1 MTPDLYSSSRN
12 EVLVIMIY
20 HANQIIEKITTL
32 LQKTTIYDQQHH
44 MKWVRA
50 PFFDQEPFELSPYV
64 QITDE
69 GYVLQMYER
78 NVQMLNKLT
87 TDVDD
92 VVYWILEDTI
102 QLILHTDRLQRQQ
115 DSSYTARDEI
125 SIEEQANQAF
135 SEIGGI
141 YEQWHHQ
148 HRRSTLETP

>member
-1 MTPDLYSSSRN
+1 
-12 EVLVIMIY
+12 MIY
-20 HANQIIEKITTL
+20 HANQIIEKITIL

>member
-1 MTPDLYSSSRN
+1 
-12 EVLVIMIY
+12 MIY
-20 HANQIIEKITTL
+20 PANQIIEKITTL

>member
-1 MTPDLYSSSRN
+1 
-12 EVLVIMIY
+12 MIY

-141 YEQWHHQ
+141 YEQWHDQ

>member
-1 MTPDLYSSSRN
+1 
-12 EVLVIMIY
+12 MIY

-64 QITDE
+64 QITDK

-102 QLILHTDRLQRQQ
+102 HLILHTDRLQRQQ

>member
-1 MTPDLYSSSRN
+1 
-12 EVLVIMIY
+12 MIY
-20 HANQIIEKITTL
+20 QAHQIIEKITTL
-32 LQKTTIYDQQHH
+32 LQKTTIYNQQHH

-50 PFFDQEPFELSPYV
+50 PFFDQERFELSPYV

-78 NVQMLNKLT
+78 NVQMLNKLK

-115 DSSYTARDEI
+115 DSSYTTTDEI
-125 SIEEQANQAF
+125 SIAEQANQAF

>member
-1 MTPDLYSSSRN
+1 MTPELYSSSRN

-20 HANQIIEKITTL
+20 PANQIIEKITTL

-141 YEQWHHQ
+141 YEQWHYQ

>member
-1 MTPDLYSSSRN
+1 
-12 EVLVIMIY
+12 MIY

-135 SEIGGI
+135 SEIGSI